1 MKKKKKVA
9 AAALLGAAAAALG
22 GVYYGYWEAFK
33 ADPKRT
39 DDIMAMPGSELYI
52 PYREASAKNI
62 DRLMAEPFERVSLVS
77 HDGLRLRGRY
87 YEGQSGQPLF
97 LFFHGYRSTA
107 ERDGSGGFQL
117 CKKHGWNVLQ
127 VDQRGHGESEGKTVT
142 FGIRERYDCLDWV
155 NWAVRR
161 FGEETPI
168 FLVGVS
174 MGASTVLM
182 ASGLD
187 LPKQMKGIWAD
198 CGFSSTEE
206 VLRHT
211 IRMRSMPEGP
221 AFLAARLGGK
231 LFGSVDLSEAEKKEI
246 TSAPDRYRLTWSFK
260 TTTGLERTH
269 SYYFLQTN
277 KDYITINGDGGFY
290 VISST
295 IKKAAEDAIKVYN
308 GQKITADSPYTT
320 IDQK

>member
-1 MKKKKKVA
+1 MKKKTKVA
-9 AAALLGAAAAALG
+9 AAALLGTAAAALG

-62 DRLMAEPFERVSLVS
+62 DRLMAEPFERVSILS
-77 HDGLRLRGRY
+77 RDGLRLRGRY

-117 CKKHGWNVLQ
+117 CKKHGWNVLM

-187 LPKQMKGIWAD
+187 LPEQVKGIWAD

-211 IRMRSMPEGP
+211 IRMRRMPEGP

-231 LFGSVDLSEAEKKEI
+231 LFGKLDIHECSALEAVKNAKVPILIIHGEEDTMVPCEMAHALKEACAAPVTLLTVPGAPHGICYYVDNAAYCAAVEKLVE
-246 TSAPDRYRLTWSFK
+246 D
-260 TTTGLERTH
+260 GL
-269 SYYFLQTN
+269 N
-277 KDYITINGDGGFY
+277 
-290 VISST
+290 
-295 IKKAAEDAIKVYN
+295 A
-308 GQKITADSPYTT
+308 
-320 IDQK
+320 

>member
-1 MKKKKKVA
+1 MKKRTKIT
-9 AAALLGAAAAALG
+9 AAALLGSAAAALG

-39 DDIMAMPGSELYI
+39 DDIMAMLGSELYA
-52 PYREASAKNI
+52 PYRETTAQNI
-62 DRLMAEPFERVSLVS
+62 NRLLAEPFERVSICS

-87 YEGQSGQPLF
+87 YEGEAGQPLF
-97 LFFHGYRSTA
+97 IFFHGYRSTA

-155 NWAVRR
+155 RWAVRR
-161 FGEETPI
+161 FGEDTSI

-182 ASGLD
+182 ASGMD
-187 LPKQMKGIWAD
+187 LPQQVKGIWAD
-198 CGFSSTEE
+198 CGFSSAEE
-206 VLRHT
+206 ILRHT
-211 IRMRSMPEGP
+211 IRRRRMPEGP

-231 LFGSVDLSEAEKKEI
+231 IFGGLDIHEYSALEAVKQAKVPILLIHGEADTMVPCEMAHALKEACAAPVTLLTVPGAPHGICYYVDNDAYCAAVEKLVKDALEA
-246 TSAPDRYRLTWSFK
+246 
-260 TTTGLERTH
+260 
-269 SYYFLQTN
+269 
-277 KDYITINGDGGFY
+277 
-290 VISST
+290 
-295 IKKAAEDAIKVYN
+295 
-308 GQKITADSPYTT
+308 
-320 IDQK
+320 